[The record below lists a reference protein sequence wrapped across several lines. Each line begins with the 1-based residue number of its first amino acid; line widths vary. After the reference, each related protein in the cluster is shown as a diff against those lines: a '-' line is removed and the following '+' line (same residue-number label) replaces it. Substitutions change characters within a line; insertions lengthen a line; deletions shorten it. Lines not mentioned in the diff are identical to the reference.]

1 MAKSLLVTL
10 LTDFGTQDPYVAA
23 MKGTI
28 LSIYPG
34 AQIVDLCHEVPAHN
48 ILAAAFIL
56 AECAPTFP
64 ADTLHVVVV
73 DPGVGTRRTILF
85 GQFGAHQYL
94 FPDNGII
101 TFIAQR
107 HPLRALVTVRN
118 VDFVPPQDVSATFH
132 GRDLF
137 APVAAHLLKGL
148 DFHRLGPQ
156 PQSYK
161 LIEIPQPRMHE
172 GALLGE
178 VIYIDRFGNLVTNIP
193 ADTVRTHWP
202 SLDRLRVSCTGRD
215 VGAVQGTYGL
225 AKEGELLAL
234 FNSMGLLEV
243 AVNQGRAC
251 DELNARLGTE
261 VRVVGPAAG

>member
-28 LSIYPG
+28 LSICPR
-34 AQIVDLCHEVPAHN
+34 AQIVDLCHGVPAHD
-48 ILAAAFIL
+48 ILAGAFIL
-56 AECAPTFP
+56 TECAPTFP

-73 DPGVGTRRTILF
+73 DPGVGTRRRILF
-85 GQFGAHQYL
+85 GQFGAQQYL

-101 TFIAQR
+101 TLIAQR
-107 HPLRALVTVRN
+107 YPLRAMVTVRN
-118 VDFVPPQDVSATFH
+118 VDFVPPEDVSATFH

-137 APVAAHLLKGL
+137 APVAAHLLRGL
-148 DFHRLGPQ
+148 DFHQLGPQ

-161 LIEIPQPRMHE
+161 LIEIPQSQMHGE
-172 GALLGE
+172 ALLGQ

-193 ADTVRTHWP
+193 ADMVHAQWP

-215 VGAVQGTYGL
+215 IGAVQGTYGF
-225 AKEGELLAL
+225 AKEGELVAL

-251 DELNARLGTE
+251 DELGARLGTE